1 MTTAAGALAEAVE
14 PLVRA
19 IGATVVP
26 LAEATD
32 GDIVLSWEGIPT
44 LAVRLDMTATLAAL
58 IASVEGELGAPLGE
72 LPRTGKQAAV
82 RILAERGAFTLRR
95 AIDEVAD
102 AMGVSRITIYNY
114 LNAIRHG
121 EDT

>member
-1 MTTAAGALAEAVE
+1 MTAHSLAEAVQ

-19 IGATVVP
+19 IGATIVP
-26 LAEATD
+26 LDEATD
-32 GDIVLSWEGIPT
+32 GDLVLSWEGAPA
-44 LAVRLDMTATLAAL
+44 LAVRLDMAETLGAM
-58 IASVEGELGAPLGE
+58 IASVESEFGAPLQD

-82 RILAERGAFTLRR
+82 RVLAERGAFTLRK

-114 LNAIRHG
+114 LNAIRG
-121 EDT
+121 DQENP